1 MNLNQLIHGNAW
13 LSVAAI
19 LLEHYPDQKKSL
31 PAYEEVYQKL
41 LVMSPE
47 ESDLS
52 IELEYQ
58 TDDFDGKNYMSVA
71 GKYNNPKN
79 EEETFSQAIEFE
91 PWRKWL
97 GMNITEDTITNFS
110 ELEIIAHCLF
120 EMTFV
125 GFEEE
130 VIQEELNKLE
140 QEMEHYDAMTDEE
153 KRENSISLDDLF
165 NSDDSDSNYDKYS

>member
-1 MNLNQLIHGNAW
+1 MNLDKLIHGNLW

-19 LLEHYPDQKKSL
+19 LLKQYPDEEKNIS
-31 PAYEEVYQKL
+31 AYEEVYQKL
-41 LVMSPE
+41 LVISPE

-52 IELEYQ
+52 IEIEHQ
-58 TDDFDGKNYMSVA
+58 TDDFDGKKYISVS

-79 EEETFSQAIEFE
+79 EEETFSQSIEFE

-97 GMNITEDTITNFS
+97 GMSIIKGTMDNFS

-130 VIQEELNKLE
+130 IIQEELKKLE
-140 QEMEHYDAMTDEE
+140 QEMEDYQSMTDDE
-153 KRENSISLDDLF
+153 KKENSISLDELF
-165 NSDDSDSNYDKYS
+165 NTDDFANDLEN